1 MIAINRERQFLDKLA
16 KDWANDLRSFLTDD
30 LKTGHELKSSVKK
43 PYITFFKR
51 RNKYLYVFEK
61 NCSDKGLDAATIT
74 EGKDVITNWLS
85 NLEDYVTADE
95 SDLLKFKASHSAFTG
110 KPYKEY
116 LKDFFVTI
124 YLDFTALYAY
134 KYFERLNLRT
144 CPYCNR
150 HYTFTLKR
158 EKANNFQTRPEMD
171 HFHDKSDY
179 PMLALSFY
187 NLVPS
192 CHECNHGKLKKD
204 AGVNP
209 YFHGFKSKFVLTN
222 DSGLLDANKIRAI
235 KETTE
240 FSVSFDNPT
249 SEEQT
254 NIDTLGLDKLYNEH
268 KDYVLEMVEKAVTY
282 DDCLRHGIVD
292 NFQGV
297 FRSEHDVFN
306 LVWGKYLSDAEQE
319 KRPLSKLTK
328 DILEQLDI
336 Q

>member
-1 MIAINRERQFLDKLA
+1 MIEINRDRQFLDKLA
-16 KDWANDLRSFLTDD
+16 KDWAKDLRLFLTEE
-30 LKTGHELKSSVKK
+30 LEPGHELKSSVKK
-43 PYITFFKR
+43 PYITFTKR
-51 RNKYLYVFEK
+51 WDKYLYVFDK
-61 NCSDKGLDAATIT
+61 RCSDKGLDATAIT
-74 EGKDVITNWLS
+74 EGKGKITTWLA
-85 NLEDYVTADE
+85 NLEEYVTADE
-95 SDLLKFKASHSAFTG
+95 KGLLKFRASHSIFMGTH
-110 KPYKEY
+110 YKEC

-134 KYFERLNLRT
+134 KYFERLNIRT

-158 EKANNFQTRPEMD
+158 EKANDFQTRPELD

-179 PMLALSFY
+179 PLIALSFF

-222 DSGLLDANKIRAI
+222 GTGTLDANEIRAI
-235 KETTE
+235 KDTTE
-240 FSVSFDNPT
+240 FSVCFDNPS

-254 NIDTLGLDKLYNEH
+254 NIETLGLDKLYNEH

-282 DDCLRHGIVD
+282 DDCLRAGIVD
-292 NFQGV
+292 SFQGV
-297 FRSEHDVFN
+297 FHSEQDVYN
-306 LVWGKYLSDAEQE
+306 LVWGKYLTDVEQE
-319 KRPLSKLTK
+319 KRPLSKFTK
-328 DILEQLDI
+328 DILEQLGI